1 MKTGL
6 LPILALIWF
15 FSTGAAAP
23 VRMTPVKV
31 TDGVYMFE
39 HSQGSGNSTVVI
51 TNDGVVVLD
60 FHIDNADQ
68 TLAGIRKLTDK
79 KVKYLITSHSA
90 GDHASGSWHFREDN
104 PVWIATKNQIHD
116 LQMQER
122 KGFNERKNS
131 NDPRYAA
138 YKKAE
143 QGQPDHRLRRHD
155 DALLRRPDVCQIT
168 AEGRGHS
175 TGDLTVYIPQKRV
188 MLMGDLFDTEIHP
201 GQGESGEIFYSNV
214 QGWINILDNIMARNL
229 AVETYIP
236 GHGPVHIGRGV
247 KDLEEQKRYFV
258 VMRDEVAKMVQA
270 GKTLEQIE
278 KEFKIPQEFAHYK
291 RPERLRQFLQTLL
304 SSTGRNRLLTKFN
317 VDTEEKHNEMFCLAR
332 FLSPRLGILPAGHK
346 AGKPCRGATGG
357 LQQTG
362 SRKGSVRAAPKPKA
376 KSRGTLRWP
385 AARTRISPP
394 PSRPDIPASKWNPTA
409 APARSSARESWP
421 KPRPSGTSSIPLR
434 PPFRF

>member
-6 LPILALIWF
+6 LPILALIWLL
-15 FSTGAAAP
+15 STAASAP

-116 LQMQER
+116 LQMQEL
-122 KGFNERKNS
+122 KEFNERKNS
-131 NDPRYAA
+131 SDPRYAA

-143 QGQPDHRLRRHD
+143 QGQPDLGFD
-155 DALLRRPDVCQIT
+155 GAMTLYFGGLTFVIT

-188 MLMGDLFDTEIHP
+188 MLMGDLLDTEIHP

-214 QGWINILDNIMARNL
+214 QGWINILDNIMRRNL

-258 VMRDEVAKMVQA
+258 VMRDEIAKMVQA
-270 GKTLEQIE
+270 GKTLEQVE

-291 RPERLRQFLQTLL
+291 RPERLRQFYKLFYHQLAE
-304 SSTGRNRLLTKFN
+304 TGY
-317 VDTEEKHNEMFCLAR
+317 
-332 FLSPRLGILPAGHK
+332 
-346 AGKPCRGATGG
+346 
-357 LQQTG
+357 
-362 SRKGSVRAAPKPKA
+362 
-376 KSRGTLRWP
+376 
-385 AARTRISPP
+385 
-394 PSRPDIPASKWNPTA
+394 
-409 APARSSARESWP
+409 
-421 KPRPSGTSSIPLR
+421 
-434 PPFRF
+434 